1 MHRLPS
7 NPVPARYVHHCG
19 AVVKDLLD
27 FPPVAGHLG
36 YAAIVD
42 GDGLRVV

>member
-1 MHRLPS
+1 MPPLGGPE
-7 NPVPARYVHHCG
+7 
-19 AVVKDLLD
+19 LD